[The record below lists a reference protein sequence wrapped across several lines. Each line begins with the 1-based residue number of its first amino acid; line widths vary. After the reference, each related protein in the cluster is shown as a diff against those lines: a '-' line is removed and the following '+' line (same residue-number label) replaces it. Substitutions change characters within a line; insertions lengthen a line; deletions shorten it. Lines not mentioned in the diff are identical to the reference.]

1 MSVDAE
7 TRLWGAIPAAGIGRR
22 MGASIPK
29 QYLEL
34 RGRRVVEH
42 SVAALLDHPAIGGVC
57 VAVAAGDPW
66 WPKMDYAD
74 HPRIIPANGG
84 DERVWTVRNMLDAL
98 LQHGAAAAD
107 WVLVH
112 DAARPCLRGAD
123 VARLIAACEGREV
136 GGLLGMPVRDTMKRV
151 DGAGKVQRSEP
162 RQGLWHAFT
171 PQMFRLGPLR
181 QAIEDAAAQAAIVT
195 DEASAMERIGAKP
208 LMVEGRADNIKITRP
223 GDLELAGFFL
233 DTDGGDG
240 P

>member
-1 MSVDAE
+1 
-7 TRLWGAIPAAGIGRR
+7 
-22 MGASIPK
+22 
-29 QYLEL
+29 
-34 RGRRVVEH
+34 
-42 SVAALLDHPAIGGVC
+42 
-57 VAVAAGDPW
+57 
-66 WPKMDYAD
+66 
-74 HPRIIPANGG
+74 
-84 DERVWTVRNMLDAL
+84 
-98 LQHGAAAAD
+98 
-107 WVLVH
+107 
-112 DAARPCLRGAD
+112 
-123 VARLIAACEGREV
+123 
-136 GGLLGMPVRDTMKRV
+136 VRDTMKRV